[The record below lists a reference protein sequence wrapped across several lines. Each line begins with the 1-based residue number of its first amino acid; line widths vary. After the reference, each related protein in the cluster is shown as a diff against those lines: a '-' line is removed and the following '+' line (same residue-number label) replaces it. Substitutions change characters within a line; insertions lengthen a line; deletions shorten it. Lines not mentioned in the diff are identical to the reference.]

1 MDDYGHI
8 DPKLQLYLLCNYL
21 EKLNDNEK
29 GVLFHKSKK
38 NVFIYKESIM
48 YPFVE
53 LNQIAVKKKI
63 NFFIV
68 TIDILKF

>member
-8 DPKLQLYLLCNYL
+8 DPKLQSYLLCNYL

-48 YPFVE
+48 YPLVE
-53 LNQIAVKKKI
+53 FESNCSKRE
-63 NFFIV
+63 
-68 TIDILKF
+68 D